1 MHITIRQLQII
12 EAIVQTHSYSL
23 AAERLYM
30 TQPAISMQMKQLEH
44 NIGIKLFERQGKRI
58 VLSSA
63 ARDIYPQI
71 QRLIADYDGLIQDIH
86 AAKDLHK
93 GRIKVSATTTTNH
106 LITQLIA
113 RFSKGHEN
121 INVSLKISNRRG
133 LVQDL
138 QNFEPDIVLMG
149 QPPEKLDLI
158 LERLIPN
165 FLVAIADP
173 EHKLEREKNIPL
185 TKLAAEDLILREPG
199 SGTRRAIEA
208 HFAEKCVDI
217 KSRHEL
223 GSNEAIKHAVSA
235 GLGIGVVSLHSI
247 LLELEAKKLVILDVI
262 DFPITTYWHI
272 VKRKGKHLHPAA
284 KEFQDF
290 ILKEAILY
298 MDSYKQYLDYNS
310 MKYVLK

>member
-44 NIGIKLFERQGKRI
+44 NISVKLFERQGKRI

-63 ARDIYPQI
+63 GQDIYPQI
-71 QRLIADYDGLIQDIH
+71 QRLITDYDDLVKGVD

-93 GRIKVSATTTTNH
+93 GRIKVSATTTANH
-106 LITQLIA
+106 LITQMIA
-113 RFSKGHEN
+113 QFSKQN
-121 INVSLKISNRRG
+121 KNMTVSLKISNRSA
-133 LVQDL
+133 LIEQL

-149 QPPEKLDLI
+149 EPPAKLDL
-158 LERLIPN
+158 LSERLIPN
-165 FLVAIADP
+165 SLVVIAAP
-173 EHKLEREKNIPL
+173 EHHLAAKKKISLAEI
-185 TKLAAEDLILREPG
+185 AAEDLILRETG
-199 SGTRRAIEA
+199 SGTRGAIEK
-208 HFAEKCVDI
+208 HFTDKNTNI
-217 KSRHEL
+217 HSTLEL

-247 LLELEAKKLVILDVI
+247 LLELEAKKLVILDVV
-262 DFPITTYWHI
+262 DFPIDRYWHI

-284 KEFQDF
+284 EEFQNF
-290 ILKEAILY
+290 ILKESVLY
-298 MDSYKQYLDYNS
+298 MDSYKQFIS
-310 MKYVLK
+310 